1 LAQPGSLA
9 NSVGVNRALRAAASG
24 GVGAGTAAGA
34 VGGLGAGAAGAETTI
49 GRVAQP
55 PRIIAIASTNNPT
68 ACARPQ
74 RRLNCGAMWVI
85 YLEAFAVAA
94 LMVFFV
100 WWTMRGKK

>member
-1 LAQPGSLA
+1 MRSSSAQPGSLA
-9 NSVGVNRALRAAASG
+9 NSVGVNWAFRAAAG
-24 GVGAGTAAGA
+24 GEVGTGTAAGS
-34 VGGLGAGAAGAETTI
+34 AGAETTI

-68 ACARPQ
+68 ACERPQ
-74 RRLNCGAMWVI
+74 PRLNCGAMWVI
-85 YLEAFAVAA
+85 YLEAFAIAA